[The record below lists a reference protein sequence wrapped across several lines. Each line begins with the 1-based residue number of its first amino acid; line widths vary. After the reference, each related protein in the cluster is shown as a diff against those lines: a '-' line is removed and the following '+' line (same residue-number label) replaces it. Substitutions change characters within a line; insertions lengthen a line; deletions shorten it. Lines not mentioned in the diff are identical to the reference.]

1 MGGVLVS
8 QAVYVAESA
17 AVGSAQAGDSVS
29 GPSSASSAKPQ
40 WRCAAGSVDE
50 VDWAYMMRKLGD
62 EGELFL
68 LFERGR
74 GEL

>member
-1 MGGVLVS
+1 M
-8 QAVYVAESA
+8 SA
-17 AVGSAQAGDSVS
+17 ATAGSVCLSENRLLFRAQAGGSAS
-29 GPSSASSAKPQ
+29 GPSSTSSPKPQ
-40 WRCAAGSVDE
+40 WRCGAESADE